1 MASPRYEIQSAEVQS
16 RQTRFRSG
24 AHCDM
29 AFETW
34 NRRCTDYFSQELY
47 EPLWEEIYSRSK
59 QNGMRIRSIW
69 MADVAQE
76 GQSSVINEDSL
87 GNDRT

>member
-1 MASPRYEIQSAEVQS
+1 MASPRYVMQGAEVQS
-16 RQTRFRSG
+16 CRSRFRSR

-29 AFETW
+29 AFETY
-34 NRRCTDYFSQELY
+34 NQRCTDYSWQELY
-47 EPLWEEIYSRSK
+47 EPLWEEIYARSK

-87 GNDRT
+87 GNDRM